1 MMRFKFFQ
9 DKVEPARWRTH
20 NGDIL
25 CVHDMTHEHI
35 DNVVRCLIGQG
46 NMRIPDPYQGK
57 SHLEWLF
64 IFRDELR
71 RRGE

>member
-1 MMRFKFFQ
+1 
-9 DKVEPARWRTH
+9 
-20 NGDIL
+20 
-25 CVHDMTHEHI
+25 MTHEHI

-46 NMRIPDPYQGK
+46 NMIIPEPYQGK